1 MYVCVCVCLWVYMF
15 VCVFMMCVSICVCMY
30 VCVYICVGVYLY
42 MCVYVCVCL
51 WCVCVYDENIWNS
64 DLCNLWWQG
73 LFTHWSRLDSGP
85 FYTVLWLYKIFQPF
99 SNLIFSPV
107 WLSQCVEAWYC
118 AKWWNF
124 PSLFV
129 NWIEQ
134 LLRRVRSEN
143 VCVYGHY
150 KRYHM
155 H

>member
-1 MYVCVCVCLWVYMF
+1 MLILVFVKIEGFTRYLVFKYVCVYVYECICLCVCLWCVLVFVCVCL
-15 VCVFMMCVSICVCMY
+15 CR
-30 VCVYICVGVYLY
+30 
-42 MCVYVCVCL
+42 CL
-51 WCVCVYDENIWNS
+51 WCVCVYDENMWTSN
-64 DLCNLWWQG
+64 LCNLWWQG
-73 LFTHWSRLDSGP
+73 LFTHWIRLDSGP

-99 SNLIFSPV
+99 SNLIFNPV

-124 PSLFV
+124 PSLLYD
-129 NWIEQ
+129 NAEESLDQ
-134 LLRRVRSEN
+134 KN